1 MVSIGEKTTSSSLL
15 IYCSEP
21 PRFTCPPCL
30 EFSVRVKNSRR
41 LNVFMH
47 IHIYVSV
54 CVHLHDTYRS
64 VLGRLGA
71 WLPDCSGCTSPG
83 RSRPV
88 RDIGQIWAC
97 LYTGKETTTQSMNQW
112 EANKIN
118 LHSPVTS
125 VGSML
130 WIYTET
136 GLYKFL
142 YMTPW
147 RKMGNVVGK
156 FIALNNTQMKTHSVH
171 SKQPDEQ
178 SLHTLIQVSPI
189 Y

>member
-112 EANKIN
+112 ELPQLAACSESTLKQVYIN
-118 LHSPVTS
+118 FCTWHHEEKWVMSWV
-125 VGSML
+125 
-130 WIYTET
+130 
-136 GLYKFL
+136 
-142 YMTPW
+142 
-147 RKMGNVVGK
+147 N
-156 FIALNNTQMKTHSVH
+156 
-171 SKQPDEQ
+171 
-178 SLHTLIQVSPI
+178 SLHWTTHRWKHIQFTRSNLTRKVCTH
-189 Y
+189 